1 MKPHT
6 LKDDIRL
13 KTWEK
18 FLDLESMLPNLRVF
32 KLNTEKQGALKIEFS
47 NMGRYIA
54 VACTMKSS
62 WTIVKIFDIESENG
76 ECKCIVSGHNDLI
89 HDMHWSANDN
99 YLVTASGD
107 GSAKVWKLHDKD
119 KQVNDH
125 LNYTE
130 NDIKFLLCK
139 PLMHPSFVYSA
150 QIHPDAS
157 NGATD

>member
-1 MKPHT
+1 M
-6 LKDDIRL
+6 
-13 KTWEK
+13 
-18 FLDLESMLPNLRVF
+18 PNLRVF
-32 KLNTEKQGALKIEFS
+32 KFETGKQGALKLEFS
-47 NMGRYIA
+47 NMGKYLA
-54 VACTMKSS
+54 VACTMKTS
-62 WTIVKIFDIESENG
+62 WTIVKIFDIESEEG
-76 ECKCIVSGHNDLI
+76 DLKVVLSGHHDLI

-107 GSAKVWKLHDKD
+107 GSAKLWKLHDKD
-119 KQVNDH
+119 KEVSDN

-157 NGATD
+157 NGSSGNLMVATACFD